1 MSLPIPGVNG
11 TPYGPQASKKQY
23 GPYVPKKKKGKKKS
37 GGSGGFSLPVS
48 LGQPATQA
56 GSIAEAIER
65 QAANQKAQAAQKSG
79 LTSTDPFQMLQQQL
93 FGAANNINVAATPL
107 EQLQQMAQQQVSA
120 QYDPQISAL
129 ENEAAIHS
137 KRGRQSAGTARDMY
151 GALAKDTLSQLPGL
165 TQQFK
170 SEDDATN
177 QRYDQ
182 AQQQMQGEYDQQAA
196 DQDAVLKRL
205 GVQAASQD
213 ASQQS
218 KDDQA
223 YFQNQSESDQQNAQT
238 ALQQQQEAQSDYTQN
253 SGNNAKMAGENT
265 AQDIMSQL
273 TDYLDQNSNQVQ
285 SLTAGKQSAIAALLQ
300 QMQSQ
305 DASRV
310 QTESQQQFDNMMK
323 MYQYQLDA
331 TKADSSLSGAASG
344 FGAGTGASSLTS
356 GLPGAQNYL
365 ASQYP
370 DQPILAQN
378 LMEQLNDVL
387 SNKDVVNGKYQL
399 TPGDASMGKSPTYS
413 DVGQQYMEDLL
424 RNQFAK
430 QNGRYSTGDINSTMA
445 ALEAYLGKLR

>member
-1 MSLPIPGVNG
+1 MSLPIPGING
-11 TPYGPQASKKQY
+11 VPYGPQA
-23 GPYVPKKKKGKKKS
+23 PKGKKKTKKK
-37 GGSGGFSLPVS
+37 GGSGGFNLPIS
-48 LGQPATQA
+48 IGQPASQA
-56 GSIAEAIER
+56 GSLAEAIER
-65 QAANQKAQAAQKSG
+65 QAVNQKAQAAQKSG
-79 LTSTDPFQMLQQQL
+79 LSGTGAVDPFTALQQQL
-93 FGAANNINVAATPL
+93 FNAANSISVASTPYD
-107 EQLQQMAQQQVSA
+107 QLKAMAEQQVGA
-120 QYDPQISAL
+120 QYDPQIAAL
-129 ENEAAIHS
+129 KNEAQIHS
-137 KRGRQSAGTARDMY
+137 KRGEKSANTARQMY
-151 GALAKDTLSQLPGL
+151 GALAKDTLAQLPGL
-165 TQQFK
+165 TEQFK

-196 DQDAVLKRL
+196 QQDAVLKRL

-223 YFQNQSESDQQNAQT
+223 YFQNQTEADQQNAQT

-273 TDYLDQNSNQVQ
+273 TDYLSQNGSQQ
-285 SLTAGKQSAIAALLQ
+285 ESLNMSKGSAIAALLQ

-310 QTESQQQFDNMMK
+310 QTESQQQFNNMMK
-323 MYQYQLDA
+323 LYQYQLDA

-344 FGAGTGASSLTS
+344 FGAGTGSSAITS

-370 DQPILAQN
+370 DQPILAKN
-378 LMEQLNDVL
+378 LMEQLNNVL
-387 SNKDVVNGKYQL
+387 SNKDVTNGKFQL

-424 RNQFAK
+424 RAQFAK

-445 ALEAYLGKLR
+445 ALEAYLGKLH

>member
-1 MSLPIPGVNG
+1 LSLPIPGING
-11 TPYGPQASKKQY
+11 TPLYGPQIPQY
-23 GPYVPKKKKGKKKS
+23 GPFVPKKKKSKKK
-37 GGSGGFSLPVS
+37 GGSSGGFNLPIS

-56 GSIAEAIER
+56 GSLAEAIER
-65 QAANQKAQAAQKSG
+65 QAANQKAQAAQTSG
-79 LTSTDPFQMLQQQL
+79 LASVDPFQMLQQQL

-107 EQLQQMAQQQVSA
+107 EQLRQMAQQQVSA

-129 ENEAAIHS
+129 ENEASIHS
-137 KRGRQSAGTARDMY
+137 KRGQQSASTARQMY

-165 TQQFK
+165 TSQFK
-170 SEDDATN
+170 AEDDATN

-196 DQDAVLKRL
+196 QQDAVLKKL
-205 GVQAASQD
+205 GIQAASQD

-323 MYQYQLDA
+323 LYNYQLDA
-331 TKADSSLSGAASG
+331 TKADQSASGTASG
-344 FGAGTGASSLTS
+344 FGSGTGSSAITS

-370 DQPILAQN
+370 DQPILAKN

-387 SNKDVVNGKYQL
+387 SNKDVTNGKFQL
-399 TPGDASMGKSPTYS
+399 TPGDPSMGKSPTYS

-424 RNQFAK
+424 RAQFAK

-445 ALEAYLGKLR
+445 ALEAYLGKLH

>member
-1 MSLPIPGVNG
+1 VSGV
-11 TPYGPQASKKQY
+11 PYGPQ
-23 GPYVPKKKKGKKKS
+23 VPKSKKKGSKKKS
-37 GGSGGFSLPVS
+37 SSSIFNLPVS

-56 GSIAEAIER
+56 SSLAEAIER
-65 QAANQKAQAAQKSG
+65 QAANQKLQAQQKSG
-79 LTSTDPFQMLQQQL
+79 LVSTDPFQLLQQQL

-107 EQLQQMAQQQVSA
+107 DQLRQLAQQQVAA

-129 ENEAAIHS
+129 RSDAQVHS
-137 KRGRQSAGTARDMY
+137 KRGAQSAKTARDMY

-165 TQQFK
+165 TEQFK
-170 SEDDATN
+170 AEDDATN

-196 DQDAVLKRL
+196 QQDAVLKRL

-223 YFQNQSESDQQNAQT
+223 YFQNQSEMDQQNAQT

-253 SGNNAKMAGENT
+253 LGNNAKMAGENT
-265 AQDIMSQL
+265 AQDIMGQL
-273 TDYLDQNSNQVQ
+273 QDYLLQNGDQQQ
-285 SLTAGKQSAIAALLQ
+285 SLNASKTSAVAALLAQLQ
-300 QMQSQ
+300 QQ
-305 DASRV
+305 DAQRV
-310 QTESQQQFDNMMK
+310 QTQSQQQFDNMMK
-323 MYQYQLDA
+323 LYQYQLDA

-344 FGAGTGASSLTS
+344 FGAGTGSS
-356 GLPGAQNYL
+356 GLTTGLTGAQNYL

-370 DQPILAQN
+370 DQPILAKN
-378 LMEQLNDVL
+378 LMEQLNNVL
-387 SNKDVVNGKYQL
+387 SNKDVVNGKFQL
-399 TPGDASMGKSPTYS
+399 TPGDPSMGKSPTYS

-424 RNQFAK
+424 RSQFAK
-430 QNGRYSTGDINSTMA
+430 QGGRYSTGDINSTIA